1 MSNFEKSFI
10 YLLMAGMM
18 ELMVCFMVWLVV
30 SMVGGVLLGVIFFWL
45 DIAFLARITE
55 ADKKE
60 EEERKAQEAWAREND
75 EKTDQ

>member
-45 DIAFLARITE
+45 DIAFLARIAE

>member
-1 MSNFEKSFI
+1 MSNFEKAFI
-10 YLLMAGMM
+10 YLLMAGMV
-18 ELMVCFMVWLVV
+18 ELMACFMVWLVV
-30 SMVGGVLLGVIFFWL
+30 SMVGGLLLGVIFFL
-45 DIAFLARITE
+45 FDIAFLAHITE

>member
-60 EEERKAQEAWAREND
+60 EEERKEQEAWAREND